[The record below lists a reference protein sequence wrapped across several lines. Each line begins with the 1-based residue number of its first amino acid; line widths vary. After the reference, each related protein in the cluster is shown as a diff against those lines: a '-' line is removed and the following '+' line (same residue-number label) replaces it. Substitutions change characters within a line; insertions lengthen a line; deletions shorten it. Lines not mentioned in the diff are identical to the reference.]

1 MTSPFA
7 SAKSSVGYVYATE
20 GTEDKEYG
28 RIGAA
33 GVNSS
38 GSVGD
43 GDATCSTGTGIYG
56 IIACAVVRDEF
67 ETGGE
72 DVDQCFVEASRDLVG
87 KSNS

>member
-1 MTSPFA
+1 MASPFA
-7 SAKSSVGYVYATE
+7 CAKCGVGYVYTTE
-20 GTEDKEYG
+20 GTENKKYG

-38 GSVGD
+38 GSIGD
-43 GDATCSTGTGIYG
+43 GDATCSTSMGIYG
-56 IIACAVVRDEF
+56 VIACAVVRDVF

-72 DVDQCFVEASRDLVG
+72 DVDQFFVEASRDLLG